1 MQQPVLK
8 KKRFISPVW
17 FLPFLALCI
26 GGWLLFTSYQ
36 KAGVDITIHFNSAA
50 GITPGKTK
58 VIYKGIPI
66 GTVKSVEIDDNL
78 QGVTL
83 QVEMV
88 KKTRKGLVEDTKFWV
103 VRPEISAGRIS
114 GLETLLSGSYIA
126 VRKGKSTKE
135 SRTFTGLSTPPPA
148 DTGAPGLHITLKTP
162 NLYSLQRGSRV
173 YSKNLQ
179 IGLVENYTLEPD
191 GMITLKIFIKPEFS
205 HLVRKGSRF
214 WNASGLS
221 VTGDLQSGLTVNMES
236 LASLIYGGIT
246 CVTPGQLADSP
257 PAESGQTYDLYKD
270 FEDAEYGIPMTLQLA
285 TGEGIIAGKTR
296 ILYRGLKAGVVK
308 SLDINDDTFH
318 TVTASI
324 LLDPRAEVI
333 LRENTHFW
341 VIRPQVSIEGIK
353 NLETLLSG
361 PYITFQPGT
370 GPFRDHFVVEPSP
383 MPIPTLRPGTHF
395 LLEAEDSGSL
405 NIGAPVLYRKIA
417 VGEITDIKLSDDG
430 QGVQTTI
437 LIYQPYDALVQ
448 ENSVFWNVSG
458 LQVKGSLS
466 NFKVNLSSMRT
477 MIAGG
482 ITFTNPPAG
491 TNAKQ
496 AAQAKPDTVFPIY
509 EGYHEAVQNESSL
522 QPQGLALQVQ
532 TKNSANVD
540 VGSPVLFNN
549 ITVGEVMGLTLDRKS
564 TMINIDLLIFKKF
577 QHLVT
582 GSSRFYNLSGI
593 KAEAS
598 LQGITVETG
607 PLEAIINGGISF
619 YNPEKTTTL
628 KKSRT
633 FTLYRNRD
641 AADNADRLQLSLRL
655 HNAKGINKH
664 TKIRYQGIEIG
675 RVTGVRF
682 DQNLDQVLAR
692 AVVRK
697 EAEKLFRTDSVLYI
711 VGPQIGLSGIQNLDT
726 VVGGSYITLRPGTGE
741 AAREFTVLPQAPGR
755 SETYAG
761 LNIVLESKSRGSL
774 KPGSPIYYRQVPV
787 GSITGYELSPTGQ
800 QVWLGANIQPEYQ
813 HLIYT
818 GTKFWNA
825 SGIEVSGG
833 VFSGMTISTESMEAM
848 VRGGVALATPE
859 GEKMGEAAAS
869 GDHFVLAKKAEA
881 GWKSW
886 TPELATAPNKEIRS
900 DEIKEIKPEEKTL
913 LIVPAR
919 TKKKPPRKVEL
930 PLGE

>member
-1 MQQPVLK
+1 MRQPVLR
-8 KKRFISPVW
+8 KKRFISPIW

-26 GGWLLFTSYQ
+26 GGWLLYTSYQ

-58 VIYKGIPI
+58 VIYKGIPV
-66 GTVKSVEIDDNL
+66 GMVKSVEIDDNL
-78 QGVTL
+78 QGVNL
-83 QVEMV
+83 RVEMD
-88 KKTRKGLVEDTKFWV
+88 KKTRDGLVEDTKFWV

-126 VRKGKSTKE
+126 IRRGKSTKK
-135 SRTFTGLSTPPPA
+135 SRTFTGLTTPPPA
-148 DTGAPGLHITLKTP
+148 DTDAPGLHITLRSPT
-162 NLYSLQRGSRV
+162 LYSLQRGSRV
-173 YSKNLQ
+173 YSKNLL
-179 IGLVENYTLEPD
+179 IGLVENYTLDAD
-191 GMITLKIFIKPEFS
+191 GMITLNIFIKPEFS
-205 HLVRKGSRF
+205 HLVRRGSRF

-246 CVTPGQLADSP
+246 CATPPQLADSP
-257 PAESGQTYDLYKD
+257 PAESGQSYDLYKD
-270 FEDAEYGIPMTLQLA
+270 FEDAEYGISMTLQLA

-308 SLDINDDTFH
+308 SLDINNDTFH
-318 TVTASI
+318 TVTATI

-333 LRENTHFW
+333 LRESTHFW
-341 VIRPQVSIEGIK
+341 VIRPQISIEGIK
-353 NLETLLSG
+353 NLETMLSG
-361 PYITFQPGT
+361 PYITFLPGT
-370 GPFRDHFVVEPSP
+370 GSFRNHFVVEPNP

-395 LLEAEDSGSL
+395 NLQAEDSGSL

-417 VGEITDIKLSDDG
+417 VGEITDIKLSDND
-430 QGVQTTI
+430 QRVQTTI
-437 LIYQPYDALVQ
+437 LIYRPYDTLVQ
-448 ENSVFWNVSG
+448 KNSIFWNVSG

-466 NFKVNLSSMRT
+466 NFKVNLSSLRT
-477 MIAGG
+477 MLAGG
-482 ITFTNPPAG
+482 ITFTNPPAS
-491 TNAKQ
+491 TNEKQ
-496 AAQAKPDTVFPIY
+496 TVQAKPGTTFRLY
-509 EGYHEAVQNESSL
+509 EGYHEAIQNEPSL
-522 QPQGLALQVQ
+522 QPRGLALQVR
-532 TKNSANVD
+532 TDNPVNVNA
-540 VGSPVLFNN
+540 GSPVLFNN
-549 ITVGEVMGLTLDRKS
+549 ITVGEVMGLTLDHKS
-564 TMINIDLLIFKKF
+564 SRINIDLLIFEKF
-577 QHLVT
+577 QHLIT
-582 GSSRFYNLSGI
+582 GSTRFFNLSGI
-593 KAEAS
+593 KAEAG
-598 LQGITVETG
+598 LQGISVETG

-619 YNPEKTTTL
+619 YNPKKTIKL
-628 KKSRT
+628 KKNQI
-633 FTLYRNRD
+633 FFLYRNRQE
-641 AADNADRLQLSLRL
+641 ADYSGRLQLKLRL

-675 RVTGVRF
+675 RIIDVRF

-697 EAEKLFRTDSVLYI
+697 EAEKLFRTDSVLYM
-711 VGPQIGLSGIQNLDT
+711 VGPQIDLSGIQNLDT

-741 AAREFTVLPQAPGR
+741 TAHEFTVLPQAPGR

-818 GTKFWNA
+818 GTKFWNV

-833 VFSGMTISTESMEAM
+833 VFSGMTISTESMESM

-859 GEKMGEAAAS
+859 GEEMGEAATS
-869 GDHFVLAKKAEA
+869 GDHFVLEKKAEA
-881 GWKSW
+881 GWKLW
-886 TPELATAPNKEIRS
+886 TPELTTAPNKGIRS
-900 DEIKEIKPEEKTL
+900 DEIKEIKPGEKTFPIL
-913 LIVPAR
+913 PDR

-930 PLGE
+930 QLGE

>member
-26 GGWLLFTSYQ
+26 GGWLLYTSYQ
-36 KAGVDITIHFNSAA
+36 KAGVEITIHFDSAA
-50 GITPGKTK
+50 GITAGKTK

-66 GTVKSVEIDDNL
+66 GTVKKVEIDDNL
-78 QGVTL
+78 QGVNL
-83 QVEMV
+83 QVEMD
-88 KKTRKGLVEDTKFWV
+88 KKTRNGLVEDTKFWV

-135 SRTFTGLSTPPPA
+135 SRAFTGLSTPPPA
-148 DTGAPGLHITLKTP
+148 DTEAPGLHITLRSPT
-162 NLYSLQRGSRV
+162 LYSLQRGSRV

-179 IGLVENYTLEPD
+179 IGLVEDYTLEAD
-191 GMITLKIFIKPEFS
+191 GMITLKVFIKPEFS
-205 HLVRKGSRF
+205 HLVRQGSRF

-221 VTGDLQSGLTVNMES
+221 VNGDLQSGLTVNMES

-246 CVTPGQLADSP
+246 CATPKQLTNSP
-257 PAESGQTYDLYKD
+257 PAESGQAYTLYKD
-270 FEDAEYGIPMTLQLA
+270 FDDAEYGIPMTLQLA

-296 ILYRGLKAGVVK
+296 VLYRGLKAGVVK

-318 TVTASI
+318 TVTATI

-370 GPFRDHFVVEPSP
+370 GAVRNHFVVEPSP

-395 LLEAEDSGSL
+395 LLQAKDSGSL
-405 NIGAPVLYRKIA
+405 KIGAPVLYRKIA
-417 VGEITDIKLSDDG
+417 VGEITDIKLSGDG
-430 QGVQTTI
+430 SGVQTTI
-437 LIYQPYDALVQ
+437 LIYQPYDALVL
-448 ENSVFWNVSG
+448 EDSVFWNVSG

-466 NFKVNLSSMRT
+466 NFKINLSSMRT
-477 MIAGG
+477 MLAGG
-482 ITFTNPPAG
+482 ITFTNPSSAG
-491 TNAKQ
+491 RKKQ
-496 AAQAKPDTVFPIY
+496 AGRAKPETVFRIY
-509 EGYHEAVQNESSL
+509 EGYHEAVQNEPSL
-522 QPQGLALQVQ
+522 QPKGLTLKVH
-532 TKNSANVD
+532 TNNPANVD
-540 VGSPVLFNN
+540 VGSPILFNN
-549 ITVGEVMGLTLDRKS
+549 IKVGEVMGLTLDDQS
-564 TMINIDLLIFKKF
+564 TRINIDLLIFKKF

-582 GSSRFYNLSGI
+582 GSSRFFSLSGI

-598 LQGITVETG
+598 LQGISVETG
-607 PLEAIINGGISF
+607 PLEAIIDGGISF
-619 YNPEKTTTL
+619 YNPEKTTKL
-628 KKSRT
+628 KRNQT
-633 FTLYRNRD
+633 FSLYRNKE
-641 AADNADRLQLSLRL
+641 AAEYAGRLQLSLRL

-675 RVTGVRF
+675 RVTAVQF

-692 AVVRK
+692 AMVQK
-697 EAEKLFRTDSVLYI
+697 EAEKLFRTDSVLYM
-711 VGPQIGLSGIQNLDT
+711 VGPQIGLAGIQNLDT
-726 VVGGSYITLRPGTGE
+726 VISGAYISVRPGTGKS
-741 AAREFTVLPQAPGR
+741 AHEFTVLPQAPGR

-761 LNIVLESKSRGSL
+761 LNIVLESTTRGSL

-787 GSITGYELSPTGQ
+787 GRITGYELSPTGQ
-800 QVWLGANIQPEYQ
+800 QVWLEANIRPEYQ
-813 HLIYT
+813 YLIHT
-818 GTKFWNA
+818 GTKFWNV

-859 GEKMGEAAAS
+859 GEKMGSVAAA
-869 GDHFVLAKKAEA
+869 GDHFVLAKKAAA

-886 TPELATAPNKEIRS
+886 APELATAPNKEVHSTPMAPEQTSLIMPNRV
-900 DEIKEIKPEEKTL
+900 KRKPAA
-913 LIVPAR
+913 PD
-919 TKKKPPRKVEL
+919 RKVVL
-930 PLGE
+930 PMGE

>member
-26 GGWLLFTSYQ
+26 GGWLLYTSYQ
-36 KAGVDITIHFNSAA
+36 KAGVDITIHFDSAA

-66 GTVKSVEIDDNL
+66 GTVKSVEVDDDL

-83 QVEMV
+83 QVEMD
-88 KKTRKGLVEDTKFWV
+88 KKTRRGLVEGTKFWV

-236 LASLIYGGIT
+236 LASFIYGGIT

-257 PAESGQTYDLYKD
+257 AAESGQTYALYKD

-333 LRENTHFW
+333 LRKNTHFW

-437 LIYQPYDALVQ
+437 LIYQPYDALVH
-448 ENSVFWNVSG
+448 EKSVFWNVSG

-496 AAQAKPDTVFPIY
+496 AAQAKPGTVFPIY

-532 TKNSANVD
+532 TKNQANVD

-582 GSSRFYNLSGI
+582 GSTRFYNLSGI
-593 KAEAS
+593 KAEAG

-619 YNPEKTTTL
+619 YNPEKTTPL
-628 KKSRT
+628 KRRRT
-633 FTLYRNRD
+633 FTLYKNRE
-641 AADNADRLQLSLRL
+641 AADNADRLQISLRL
-655 HNAKGINKH
+655 HNAKGISKH

-675 RVTGVRF
+675 RVIDVHF

-697 EAEKLFRTDSVLYI
+697 EAEKLFRTDSVLYM

-741 AAREFTVLPQAPGR
+741 PAHEFTVLPQAPGR

-761 LNIVLESKSRGSL
+761 LNIVLESKSLGSL

-859 GEKMGEAAAS
+859 GEDMGEAATGGA
-869 GDHFVLAKKAEA
+869 HFVLAKKAEA

-886 TPELATAPNKEIRS
+886 APELATAPNKEIRR
-900 DEIKEIKPEEKTL
+900 DEIKEIQPEEKTI
-913 LIVPAR
+913 LIVPDR
-919 TKKKPPRKVEL
+919 TKKKPTRKVEL

>member
-8 KKRFISPVW
+8 KKRFISPIW

-26 GGWLLFTSYQ
+26 GGWLLYTSYQ
-36 KAGVDITIHFNSAA
+36 KAGVDITIHFDSAA
-50 GITPGKTK
+50 GITAGKTK

-66 GTVKSVEIDDNL
+66 GTVKIVEIDDNL
-78 QGVTL
+78 QGVNL
-83 QVEMV
+83 QVEMD

-148 DTGAPGLHITLKTP
+148 DTGVPGLHVTLRSPT
-162 NLYSLQRGSRV
+162 LYSLQRGSRV

-179 IGLVENYTLEPD
+179 IGLVEDYTLETD
-191 GMITLKIFIKPEFS
+191 GMITLKLFIKPEFS

-214 WNASGLS
+214 WNASGFS
-221 VTGDLQSGLTVNMES
+221 VTGDLQSGMTVNMES

-246 CVTPGQLADSP
+246 CATPGQLADSP
-257 PAESGQTYDLYKD
+257 AAESGQTYDLYKD

-318 TVTASI
+318 TVTATI

-341 VIRPQVSIEGIK
+341 VIRPQISIEGIK
-353 NLETLLSG
+353 NLETLVSG

-370 GPFRDHFVVEPSP
+370 GSFRNHFVVEPSP

-405 NIGAPVLYRKIA
+405 NIGAPILYRKIA

-437 LIYQPYDALVQ
+437 LVYQPYDALVQ

-477 MIAGG
+477 MLAGG
-482 ITFTNPPAG
+482 ITFTNPPADSN
-491 TNAKQ
+491 TKQ
-496 AAQAKPDTVFPIY
+496 VARAKPDSVFPIY

-522 QPQGLALQVQ
+522 QPQGLALRVR
-532 TKNSANVD
+532 TTNPANVS
-540 VGSPVLFNN
+540 VASPVLFNN

-577 QHLVT
+577 QHLVN
-582 GSSRFYNLSGI
+582 GSTRFFNLSGI

-598 LQGITVETG
+598 LQGISVETG
-607 PLEAIINGGISF
+607 PLEAIINGGIAL
-619 YNPEKTTTL
+619 YDPEKTTKL
-628 KKSRT
+628 KKKQS
-633 FTLYRNRD
+633 FFLYKNRQE
-641 AADNADRLQLSLRL
+641 AEYADRLQLSLRL

-675 RVTGVRF
+675 RVTEVHF

-692 AVVRK
+692 AIVRK
-697 EAEKLFRTDSVLYI
+697 EAEKLFRADSVLYI

-726 VVGGSYITLRPGTGE
+726 VMGGSYITLRPGTGE
-741 AAREFTVLPQAPGR
+741 PAHEFTVLPQAPGR

-761 LNIVLESKSRGSL
+761 LNIILESKSRGSL

-787 GSITGYELSPTGQ
+787 GRITGYELSPTGQ
-800 QVWLGANIQPEYQ
+800 QVWLGANIQPEYR
-813 HLIYT
+813 HLIHT

-825 SGIEVSGG
+825 SGVEVSGG
-833 VFSGMTISTESMEAM
+833 VFSGMTIRTESMEAM

-886 TPELATAPNKEIRS
+886 APELATAPNKEIRS
-900 DEIKEIKPEEKTL
+900 PAIKTEEETI
-913 LIVPAR
+913 LIVPRR
-919 TKKKPPRKVEL
+919 TKEKPARKVEL

>member
-17 FLPFLALCI
+17 LLPFLALCI
-26 GGWLLFTSYQ
+26 GGWLLYTSYQ
-36 KAGVDITIHFNSAA
+36 KAGVNITIHFDSAA

-58 VIYKGIPI
+58 IIYKGIPI
-66 GTVKSVEIDDNL
+66 GTVKDVEIDDNL

-83 QVEMV
+83 QVEMI
-88 KKTRKGLVEDTKFWV
+88 KKTRSGLVEDTKFWV

-135 SRTFTGLSTPPPA
+135 SRSFTGLSTPPPA
-148 DTGAPGLHITLKTP
+148 DTDVPGLHITLRSPT
-162 NLYSLQRGSRV
+162 LYSLQRGSRV

-179 IGLVENYTLEPD
+179 IGLVENYTLESD

-246 CVTPGQLADSP
+246 CATPEQLADSP
-257 PAESGQTYDLYKD
+257 PAESGQTYTLYKD
-270 FEDAEYGIPMTLQLA
+270 FEDAEYGISMTLQLA

-318 TVTASI
+318 TVTATI

-333 LRENTHFW
+333 LRKNTHFW

-370 GPFRDHFVVEPSP
+370 GSFRNNFVVEPSP

-395 LLEAEDSGSL
+395 LLEAKDSGSL

-417 VGEITDIKLSDDG
+417 VGEIIDIKLSKNG

-437 LIYQPYDALVQ
+437 LVYQPYDAQVQ

-466 NFKVNLSSMRT
+466 NFKINLSSMRT

-491 TNAKQ
+491 SNAKQ
-496 AAQAKPDTVFPIY
+496 PARAKPDSVFPIY
-509 EGYHEAVQNESSL
+509 EGYREAVQKESSL
-522 QPQGLALQVQ
+522 QPQGLALQVR
-532 TKNSANVD
+532 TKNPANVD

-549 ITVGEVMGLTLDRKS
+549 ITVGEVMDLTLAHKS

-577 QHLVT
+577 QHLIT
-582 GSSRFYNLSGI
+582 GSTRFFNLSGI
-593 KAEAS
+593 KAEAG
-598 LQGITVETG
+598 LQGITVEAG

-619 YNPEKTTTL
+619 YNPEKTTKL
-628 KKSRT
+628 KRRRT
-633 FTLYRNRD
+633 FTLYRNRE
-641 AADNADRLQLSLRL
+641 AADNADRLKLSLRL
-655 HNAKGINKH
+655 HNAKGINKY

-675 RVTGVRF
+675 RVIDVHF

-697 EAEKLFRTDSVLYI
+697 EAEKLFRTDSVLSI

-741 AAREFTVLPQAPGR
+741 PAHEFTVLPQAPGR

-761 LNIVLESKSRGSL
+761 LNLILESKSRGSL
-774 KPGSPIYYRQVPV
+774 KPGSPIYYRQIPV
-787 GSITGYELSPTGQ
+787 GRITGYELSPTGQ
-800 QVWLGANIQPEYQ
+800 QVWIGANIQPEYQ
-813 HLIYT
+813 HLIHT

-859 GEKMGEAAAS
+859 GEEMGEAAAG

-886 TPELATAPNKEIRS
+886 APELATAPNNEIRS
-900 DEIKEIKPEEKTL
+900 STVKPEAKTI
-913 LIVPAR
+913 LILPNR
-919 TKKKPPRKVEL
+919 TKKKATSARKVEL
-930 PLGE
+930 PMGE

>member
-8 KKRFISPVW
+8 KKRSISPIW

-26 GGWLLFTSYQ
+26 GGWLLYTGYQ
-36 KAGVDITIHFNSAA
+36 KAGVDITIHFDSAA
-50 GITPGKTK
+50 GITAGKTK

-66 GTVKSVEIDDNL
+66 GTVKRVEIDDNL
-78 QGVTL
+78 QGVNL
-83 QVEMV
+83 QVEMN

-135 SRTFTGLSTPPPA
+135 SRTFIGLSTPPPA
-148 DTGAPGLHITLKTP
+148 DTGVPGLHITLRSPT
-162 NLYSLQRGSRV
+162 LYSLQRGSRV

-179 IGLVENYTLEPD
+179 IGLVEDYTLEAD
-191 GMITLKIFIKPEFS
+191 GMITLKLFIKPEFS

-214 WNASGLS
+214 WNASGFS
-221 VTGDLQSGLTVNMES
+221 VSGDLQSGMTVNMES

-246 CVTPGQLADSP
+246 CATPEQQADSP
-257 PAESGQTYDLYKD
+257 AAKSGQSYDLYKD
-270 FEDAEYGIPMTLQLA
+270 FEDAEYGISMTLQLA
-285 TGEGIIAGKTR
+285 TGEGITAGKTR

-318 TVTASI
+318 TVTATI

-341 VIRPQVSIEGIK
+341 VIRPQISIEGIK
-353 NLETLLSG
+353 NLETLVSG

-370 GPFRDHFVVEPSP
+370 GSFRNHFVVEPSP

-395 LLEAEDSGSL
+395 FLEADDSGSL
-405 NIGAPVLYRKIA
+405 SIGAPILYRKIS

-430 QGVQTTI
+430 LGVQTTI
-437 LIYQPYDALVQ
+437 LVYKPYDALVQ

-458 LQVKGSLS
+458 IQVKGSLS
-466 NFKVNLSSMRT
+466 NFKINLSSMRT
-477 MIAGG
+477 MLAGG
-482 ITFTNPPAG
+482 ITFTNPPVDSK
-491 TNAKQ
+491 AKQ
-496 AAQAKPDTVFPIY
+496 AVRAKPETIFPIY
-509 EGYHEAVQNESSL
+509 EGYHEAVQHEPSL

-532 TKNSANVD
+532 TKNPANVS
-540 VGSPVLFNN
+540 VASPVLFNN

-577 QHLVT
+577 QHLVN
-582 GSSRFYNLSGI
+582 GSTRFFNLSGI

-598 LQGITVETG
+598 LQGISVETG
-607 PLEAIINGGISF
+607 PLEAIINGGIAL
-619 YNPEKTTTL
+619 YNPKKKTKL
-628 KKSRT
+628 KKKQP
-633 FTLYRNRD
+633 FFLYKNRQ
-641 AADNADRLQLSLRL
+641 AAEYADRLQLNLRL

-675 RVTGVRF
+675 RVTEVHF

-697 EAEKLFRTDSVLYI
+697 EAEKLFRADSVLYI

-726 VVGGSYITLRPGTGE
+726 VMGGSYITLRPGTGE
-741 AAREFTVLPQAPGR
+741 PAHEFTVLPQAPGR

-761 LNIVLESKSRGSL
+761 LNIILESKSRGSL

-787 GSITGYELSPTGQ
+787 GRITGYELSPTGQ
-800 QVWLGANIQPEYQ
+800 QVWLGANIQPEYR
-813 HLIYT
+813 HLIHT

-859 GEKMGEAAAS
+859 GEEMGEAAAG
-869 GDHFVLAKKAEA
+869 GDHFALAKKAEA

-886 TPELATAPNKEIRS
+886 APELATAPNKEIRS
-900 DEIKEIKPEEKTL
+900 PAIKTEEETI
-913 LIVPAR
+913 LIVPRR
-919 TKKKPPRKVEL
+919 TKEKPARKVEL
-930 PLGE
+930 QLGE

>member
-26 GGWLLFTSYQ
+26 GGWLLYTSYQ
-36 KAGVDITIHFNSAA
+36 KAGVDITIHFDSAA
-50 GITPGKTK
+50 GITQGKTK
-58 VIYKGIPI
+58 VIYKGLPV

-78 QGVTL
+78 EGVNL
-83 QVEMV
+83 QVEMI
-88 KKTRKGLVEDTKFWV
+88 KKTRDGLVEDTQFWV

-126 VRKGKSTKE
+126 VKKGKSTKE

-148 DTGAPGLHITLKTP
+148 DTDAPGLHITLRSPT
-162 NLYSLQRGSRV
+162 LHSLQRGSRV

-179 IGLVENYTLEPD
+179 IGQVEDYTLGTD
-191 GMITLKIFIKPEFS
+191 GVITLKIFIQPEFS

-214 WNASGLS
+214 WNSSGLS

-246 CVTPGQLADSP
+246 CATPEQLADSP
-257 PAESGQTYDLYKD
+257 PAESGQTYTLYKD
-270 FEDAEYGIPMTLQLA
+270 FEDAEYGISMTLQLA

-318 TVTASI
+318 TVTATI
-324 LLDPRAEVI
+324 LLDPRAKVI

-370 GPFRDHFVVEPSP
+370 GSFRNHFVVEPNP

-417 VGEITDIKLSDDG
+417 VGEITDIKLSDNDR
-430 QGVQTTI
+430 GVQTTI
-437 LIYQPYDALVQ
+437 LIYQPYDTLVQ
-448 ENSVFWNVSG
+448 KNSVFWNVSG

-477 MIAGG
+477 MLAGG
-482 ITFTNPPAG
+482 ITFTNPPAI
-491 TNAKQ
+491 TNGKQ
-496 AAQAKPDTVFPIY
+496 AVQAKPETVFPIY
-509 EGYHEAVQNESSL
+509 EGYHEAIQHEPSL
-522 QPQGLALQVQ
+522 QPRGLALQVQ
-532 TKNSANVD
+532 TDNPANVD
-540 VGSPVLFNN
+540 VGSPVLFSN

-564 TMINIDLLIFKKF
+564 TMINIDLLIFEKF
-577 QHLVT
+577 QHLIN
-582 GSSRFYNLSGI
+582 GSTRFFNLSGI

-598 LQGITVETG
+598 LQGISVETG
-607 PLEAIINGGISF
+607 PLEAIINGGISL
-619 YNPEKTTTL
+619 YNPKKKTKL
-628 KKSRT
+628 KRNQV
-633 FTLYRNRD
+633 FFLYKNKQE
-641 AADNADRLQLSLRL
+641 ADYSGRLQLNLRL
-655 HNAKGINKH
+655 HNAKGINKY

-675 RVTGVRF
+675 RVVDVHF

-692 AVVRK
+692 AVVQK

-755 SETYAG
+755 SATYAG

-787 GSITGYELSPTGQ
+787 GRITGYELSPTGR
-800 QVWLGANIQPEYQ
+800 QVWLGANIQPEYR
-813 HLIYT
+813 HLVHK
-818 GTKFWNA
+818 GTQFWNV

-859 GEKMGEAAAS
+859 GEKMGKAAAG

-881 GWKSW
+881 EWKSW
-886 TPELATAPNKEIRS
+886 APELATEPNKEIRS
-900 DEIKEIKPEEKTL
+900 DVIQPEEETL
-913 LIVPAR
+913 LIVPNR
-919 TKKKPPRKVEL
+919 IKKKPARKVEL
-930 PLGE
+930 PQGE